1 MLLRD
6 FNFWRLL
13 RGVRDRYEARAM
25 GHSAPGRYC
34 IHIYIR
40 MKGIGHRGIAYD
52 CVAFPVDIVGS
63 MYYLYMVRY

>member
-25 GHSAPGRYC
+25 GHSAPGRYW
-34 IHIYIR
+34 YVS
-40 MKGIGHRGIAYD
+40 MSSAKYLHRYCEFD
-52 CVAFPVDIVGS
+52 CRLSTSCLV
-63 MYYLYMVRY
+63 